1 MGNIKISQ
9 LTPKGANLESTDLL
23 EISEFDGSGYVTK
36 SITGQEIIDAAAGG
50 DFVPYTGATQNVD
63 LGNEDLLVNEVF
75 LYDGVNN
82 NYGSIHFTDGD
93 FHVQNGSGLPMLVV
107 EDGFIQLHKT
117 SFVQSNLYITGLS
130 ATRDHYLPNAS
141 GTIALTSDVA
151 TKQDILVSGTNIK
164 TLNGASLLGSGGL
177 SVEPSIT
184 SGTTSQYF
192 RGDKT
197 FQTLDKTAVGL
208 ANVDNTSDANK
219 PVSTAQATAIGLKQD
234 TLISGTNIKTI
245 NGSSV
250 LGSGNL
256 TISGGVTSVTGTAPI
271 ASSGG
276 ATPAISIATA
286 NTSTTGA
293 LSSSDW
299 NTFNGKQNALTL
311 TTTGTSGAATLVGAT
326 LNVPQYGGGGLQG
339 IHVLLPIISGTIIP
353 IVVNGSGTITVN
365 TINNRMFAIPFI
377 PARTFTTSNLYI
389 NVITLGVGISGRILI
404 YSELNGIPNTK
415 LYESASLDCSTTGIK
430 TATTSFTFTAGTNYF
445 IVTHFNGIA
454 GVTGYQTSAL
464 AIIQSNGVNI
474 NSSYFVVAT
483 FGSAP
488 SPFGASPNFNGNNI
502 PAVYITA
509 S

>member
-36 SITGQEIIDAAAGG
+36 SITGQEIIDAAG

-63 LGNEDLLVNEVF
+63 LGNEDLLVNEIF

-82 NYGSIHFTDGD
+82 NYGSIHFTDAN
-93 FHVQNGSGLPMLVV
+93 FHIENASGLPMLVV

-117 SFVQSNLYITGLS
+117 SFVQSNLYTTGLS

-184 SGTTSQYF
+184 AGTTSQYF

-208 ANVDNTSDANK
+208 ANVDNTSDSNK

-234 TLISGTNIKTI
+234 TLVSGTNIKTI

-250 LGSGNL
+250 LG
-256 TISGGVTSVTGTAPI
+256 GG
-271 ASSGG
+271 
-276 ATPAISIATA
+276 
-286 NTSTTGA
+286 
-293 LSSSDW
+293 D
-299 NTFNGKQNALTL
+299 
-311 TTTGTSGAATLVGAT
+311 LV
-326 LNVPQYGGGGLQG
+326 VGGGGSGVNAQITLG
-339 IHVLLPIISGTIIP
+339 TGNVYSNIPNGASNLTVTGVL
-353 IVVNGSGTITVN
+353 N
-365 TINNRMFAIPFI
+365 TIYLMPFK
-377 PARTFTTSNLYI
+377 PSVTFTTSNILF
-389 NVITLGVGISGRILI
+389 NVSSAVLTTNSRILI
-404 YSELNGIPNTK
+404 YSHSAITGLPDTK
-415 LYESASLDCSTTGIK
+415 LYESTDISVGTIGIK
-430 TATTSFTFTAGTNYF
+430 TITTSQTFTAGVVYWLGF
-445 IVTHFNGIA
+445 
-454 GVTGYQTSAL
+454 Y
-464 AIIQSNGVNI
+464 SNGASAYSASSADSQMVI
-474 NSSYFVVAT
+474 GLNSSAGIYNSISRTVT
-483 FGSAP
+483 YGSAP
-488 SPFGASPNFNGNNI
+488 TTWGTTHTKTSNNFMRIGL
-502 PAVYITA
+502 T
-509 S
+509 SS